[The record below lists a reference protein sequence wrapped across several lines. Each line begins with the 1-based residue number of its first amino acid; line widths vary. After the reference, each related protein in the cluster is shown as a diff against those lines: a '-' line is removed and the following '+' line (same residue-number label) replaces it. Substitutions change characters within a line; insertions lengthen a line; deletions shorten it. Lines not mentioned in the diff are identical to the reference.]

1 MKNLFMQAQLSPSV
15 GISKCTNWN
24 VSPAMDA
31 ILEGCTFVACLHR
44 TELIKKLDIYQSQ
57 VRYVTD
63 GNVNISNVRSMQP
76 GALRGVDLS
85 FENVFHLS
93 QFSRDVSHK
102 LPGGLKTTNVAGTYF
117 KLISGY
123 AILQNCTDVT
133 TASSEG
139 SDMRTKHVLQI
150 KKN

>member
-1 MKNLFMQAQLSPSV
+1 
-15 GISKCTNWN
+15 
-24 VSPAMDA
+24 
-31 ILEGCTFVACLHR
+31 
-44 TELIKKLDIYQSQ
+44 
-57 VRYVTD
+57 
-63 GNVNISNVRSMQP
+63 MQP

-150 KKN
+150 KKIKKKMPTIAWFIIRLCTNKIALKFALLKQHIKMIVLF